1 MFEEEYDYEEEEE
14 DDVTSLIRDKFWA
27 EIRSGMYKN
36 ICKGKG
42 GYNQWAYIIGRKRF
56 DKEGN
61 KIRLTDKSNKVL
73 QELVDYFDSEEGRE
87 ELLKINIL
95 EPIDHIDT
103 LIGYIQEARLME
115 EIKVEEFR
123 LYLKN
128 RDKILKF
135 LSH

>member
-1 MFEEEYDYEEEEE
+1 MFENEYEKEE
-14 DDVTSLIRDKFWA
+14 DEVTLLIREKFWA
-27 EIRSGMYKN
+27 ETRSNIYKK

-61 KIRLTDKSNKVL
+61 KIRLTDKSKKIL
-73 QELVDYFDSEEGRE
+73 QEVVDYLDSEEGKE

-95 EPIDHIDT
+95 ESIDHIDI

-115 EIKVEEFR
+115 EIKIEEFR

-135 LSH
+135 LLR